1 MAKKNKAV
9 QWIIVIIAVLIVA
22 YILYRQSP
30 KGKMGKVT
38 GVMDDGCYPLEEV
51 HETDGG
57 QTWISIIPF
66 LADGVTTPRPPA
78 SATSIGNQFVVSGT
92 GSALDGIYTINSI
105 YYDVQGNI
113 GSLKVDTP
121 SGYNFN
127 YNATQG
133 GGVRDMTYFGIGRIC
148 LI

>member
-38 GVMDDGCYPLEEV
+38 GVMDEGGYPLEDV

-92 GSALDGIYTINSI
+92 GSALDGTYTINSI

-133 GGVRDMTYFGIGRIC
+133 GGVRDMTYFAIGRIC

>member
-9 QWIIVIIAVLIVA
+9 KWIIIVVALLIVA
-22 YILYRQSP
+22 YILFKQSP
-30 KGKMGKVT
+30 KGKMGSVNQ
-38 GVMDDGCYPLEEV
+38 VFDDGCYPLEEV

-57 QTWISIIPF
+57 QTWISIIPL
-66 LADGVTTPRPPA
+66 LADGVTSPRPSG

-92 GSALDGIYTINSI
+92 GSALDGTYTINSI

-133 GGVRDMTYFGIGRIC
+133 GGVRDMTYFGVGRIC